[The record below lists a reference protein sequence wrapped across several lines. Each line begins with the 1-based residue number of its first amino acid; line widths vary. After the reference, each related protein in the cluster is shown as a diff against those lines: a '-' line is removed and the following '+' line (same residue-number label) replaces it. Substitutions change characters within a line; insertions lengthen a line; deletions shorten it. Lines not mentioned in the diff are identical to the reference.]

1 MPARHLSRERTTRYR
16 IQNNYNVGTAT
27 VYITGYGNY
36 VGSKKITFNITK
48 RDITGY
54 TAVLAQTDMTY
65 TGKTITPDVV
75 SISGVDGSFVIDERS
90 LMYLS

>member
-1 MPARHLSRERTTRYR
+1 MTYAGKALVEGTDYKVSYS
-16 IQNNYNVGTAT
+16 NNYNVGTAT

-65 TGKTITPDVV
+65 TGNNARCC
-75 SISGVDGSFVIDERS
+75 IDQQCGWFIYHQRRGA
-90 LMYLS
+90 